1 MLKTSYAVHIGCFT
15 GNEKPDGKVHDF
27 LEKSNGYFIQH
38 NGFDEVMFLI
48 GRVLKIK
55 MQSKEDF
62 LKKAEN
68 RFKILSDSIDNFT
81 NKLMKDN
88 SSSAA
93 DNSTVSEEIKE
104 AVQYLASQTNLQNM
118 YKEVVLSYREENYDD
133 AVSICKNLINL
144 APDNALYHNTLGVTL
159 HKMKRYDE
167 ALIETKKAVELEP
180 DNAKYH
186 NNLGV
191 TLHEMRRYDEAL
203 VELQKAVALE
213 PDNKMY
219 RENYDKTK
227 EICDTQKN
235 KDIQHV

>member
-1 MLKTSYAVHIGCFT
+1 
-15 GNEKPDGKVHDF
+15 
-27 LEKSNGYFIQH
+27 
-38 NGFDEVMFLI
+38 
-48 GRVLKIK
+48 
-55 MQSKEDF
+55 
-62 LKKAEN
+62 
-68 RFKILSDSIDNFT
+68 
-81 NKLMKDN
+81 
-88 SSSAA
+88 
-93 DNSTVSEEIKE
+93 
-104 AVQYLASQTNLQNM
+104 
-118 YKEVVLSYREENYDD
+118 
-133 AVSICKNLINL
+133 
-144 APDNALYHNTLGVTL
+144 
-159 HKMKRYDE
+159 MKRYDE